1 MALFFSAEA
10 KERPGQ
16 AVQVEI
22 ENLRAELQ
30 RTKDTARL
38 RARQPSLTDEEIEGV
53 LAEEETAKQNKAQ
66 KAASDEVNRQNQI
79 RLDKE
84 YRDLAVTLVK
94 EGKMLISVGGKRLKS
109 ITPDLIFPCYACGIP
124 LEELSHVVYS
134 FAKDWYWAD
143 QPGAAVDRVASFLIY
158 SAHSPLT
165 NQGFAGFVQRGCP
178 KCGKH
183 DGKKITGV
191 QMVLI

>member
-1 MALFFSAEA
+1 MALFSAFEA
-10 KERPGQ
+10 QPAPQ
-16 AVQVEI
+16 PAADEI
-22 ENLRAELQ
+22 TALKAEL
-30 RTKDTARL
+30 ARQKNVSRI

-109 ITPDLIFPCYACGIP
+109 ITPDLIFPCPDCGKP